1 MLISNL
7 FLWLGIKLS
16 MPPMYFIILG
26 VAWFWKLM
34 DD

>member
-1 MLISNL
+1 MMIL

-26 VAWFWKLM
+26 VAWLWKLM